1 MQLPA
6 WIRDLVLLL
15 ARVAVGVVFM
25 AHGWQKLVTNGMG
38 PTSTAFGQMGIPVPT
53 LSAWFTALVE
63 FAGGAA
69 LIVGFLLPLVGLLQA
84 FAMLGALFMVHLNG
98 GLFLPK
104 GFEYVL
110 VLAAAALALGFNGGA
125 YSLDRVLFGR
135 RRAVSRAQEPAV
147 A

>member
-6 WIRDLVLLL
+6 WIRDLALLF
-15 ARVAVGVVFM
+15 ARIAIGVVFM

-38 PTSTAFGQMGIPVPT
+38 ATATGFDKIGIPLPT

-69 LIVGFLLPLVGLLQA
+69 LIVGLLLPLVGLLQA
-84 FAMLGALFMVHLNG
+84 FAMFGALFFVHSN

-110 VLAAAALALGFNGGA
+110 VLAAAAIALGFNGGA

-135 RRAVSRAQEPAV
+135 RAVSRASEPA
-147 A
+147 AA